1 MQHVI
6 LFGGGDGG
14 GFIITAGGLK
24 PIPPLTPKVQ
34 QLLRS
39 VAALSGALPALR
51 DAGLADAAEGLMNRA
66 LAVAGKRVEGLT
78 GALEPGSTVSFLGG
92 SSHSFED
99 GFVCGTPWKRPWPVP
114 GPHPLAFEGAP
125 A

>member
-24 PIPPLTPKVQ
+24 PIPPLEPRVQ
-34 QLLRS
+34 QLLRG
-39 VAALSGALPALR
+39 VAALAGALPALR
-51 DAGLADAAEGLMNRA
+51 GAGLAEAAEGLMGRA
-66 LAVAGKRVEGLT
+66 LAVAGKGVEGLT
-78 GALEPGSTVSFLGG
+78 GALESGSTVSFLGSPRG
-92 SSHSFED
+92 FED
-99 GFVCGTPWKRPWPVP
+99 GFVCGTPWKRPLPVP
-114 GPHPLAFEGAP
+114 GPRPLVPQGAT